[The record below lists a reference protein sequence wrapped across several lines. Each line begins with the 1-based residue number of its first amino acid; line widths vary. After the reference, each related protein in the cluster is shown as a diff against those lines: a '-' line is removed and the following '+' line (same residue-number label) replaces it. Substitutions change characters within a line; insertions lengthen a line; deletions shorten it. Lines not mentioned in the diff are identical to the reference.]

1 MTYYRGLPN
10 MYARHYALELLRLNK
25 SKSKAIALA
34 EEGLMRAR
42 DFNEQCYWNR
52 VIREFNILDLYENN
66 IDNVKW
72 IDLHNV
78 HTESCRDK

>member
-1 MTYYRGLPN
+1 MIYYRGCPN

-42 DFNEQCYWNR
+42 DFNEQCYWNK

-72 IDLHNV
+72 IDLYNV
-78 HTESCRDK
+78 YTKSCRDK